1 MNLEYLKTFLEV
13 KRIGS
18 FSEVAKRLG
27 ISQPAVSFQIGKLER
42 ELGVRIFERSHAGIS
57 LTPAGIRLVAFA
69 EATEKSVAVLERDIE
84 TLRENVVGDLEI
96 GASTIPGEYILP
108 ARLAEFKK
116 RHPAVRITV
125 NTADSRKVVAGV
137 RRGRYAVGFCGLPP
151 NQPDLESFPFA
162 ADEIVLVTS
171 AHHPLASVGQISVEA
186 LAGEPF
192 ISRAATSGTQDS
204 LKQLVS
210 RAGYDTRAW
219 QTSMVLGS
227 TQAVISA
234 VESGAGIAFVSNLA
248 LERSLAA
255 GTLKRVSVDGLD
267 LARRF
272 YCVYRR
278 DSLTSRLMT
287 EFVDFIRQPTP
298 D

>member
-42 ELGVRIFERSHAGIS
+42 ELGVRLFERSHAGIS
-57 LTPAGIRLVAFA
+57 LTPAGTRLVAFA

-84 TLRENVVGDLEI
+84 TLREDVVGDLAI

-108 ARLAEFKK
+108 VRLADFKA
-116 RHPAVRITV
+116 RHPAVRIVV
-125 NTADSRKVVAGV
+125 NVADSRKVVAGV
-137 RRGRYAVGFCGLPP
+137 RQGRYAVGFCGMPP
-151 NQPDLESFPFA
+151 NEPDLESFPFA
-162 ADEIVLVTS
+162 ADEIVLVAGARHSMATVRHVS
-171 AHHPLASVGQISVEA
+171 FEA
-186 LAGEPF
+186 LEGEPF
-192 ISRAATSGTQDS
+192 ISRAETSGTQDS
-204 LKQLVS
+204 LKKLVS
-210 RAGYDTRAW
+210 QAGYDTRSW

-255 GTLKRVSVDGLD
+255 GTLKRIRVDGVD

-287 EFVDFIRQPTP
+287 EFVDFIRQATP